1 MIIYSMFG
9 MKPMEDFDQIS
20 VKFTGHI
27 HSLVLEKAEKIHTF
41 GGASSSLLK
50 CDSRELTD

>member
-27 HSLVLEKAEKIHTF
+27 HALVLEKAEKIHMF